1 MAIRPIFKPLLSR
14 SPYYES
20 VNIEFQWFSGFSR
33 VQSMRTIESLHEAAK
48 RQGIPSVLEISTKS
62 PSKLGASLSAFELSL
77 TTPQGATMSVECA
90 YQGSKVFEGVGPFHE
105 LYEVSSREAKR
116 DPRLRNS
123 GEVTAFEFFE
133 EKFPIEPQTAFYNW
147 LYLTALTQM
156 DSDLEKEL
164 GAFEAFSDIAF
175 NPKRSIN
182 CQARAVAVYVALTQS
197 VPAQVHRL
205 DDWNSYMEIVMG
217 KKINPPTEA
226 AMRQLELPL
235 DGIRDAPPPS
245 PPSSK
250 TEP

>member
-1 MAIRPIFKPLLSR
+1 MAVRPIFKPLLSGY
-14 SPYYES
+14 PYYDS
-20 VNIEFQWFSGFSR
+20 VDIEFQWFSGFSKS
-33 VQSMRTIESLHEAAK
+33 QSIRTIESLHEAAK
-48 RQGIPSVLEISTKS
+48 MQGILSVLEISTKS

-156 DSDLEKEL
+156 DSDLEREL

-197 VPAQVHRL
+197 MPDQVHSL
-205 DDWNSYMEIVMG
+205 GDWDSYMEIVMG
-217 KKINPPTEA
+217 KKINSPTEVPI
-226 AMRQLELPL
+226 RQLELPF
-235 DGIRDAPPPS
+235 DGVGEAPPLS